1 MYTRVSPATKNR
13 FNFSFETKDKK
24 KNIRHRRSFL
34 CGFYVEKVNHAIYEK

>member
-24 KNIRHRRSFL
+24 KNIL
-34 CGFYVEKVNHAIYEK
+34 GIEEVFYVDFTLKR

>member
-1 MYTRVSPATKNR
+1 MYTRVSHATKNR

-24 KNIRHRRSFL
+24 TILGIEEVFL

>member
-1 MYTRVSPATKNR
+1 MYTRVSHATKNR

-24 KNIRHRRSFL
+24 KILGIEEVFL

>member
-24 KNIRHRRSFL
+24 KIL
-34 CGFYVEKVNHAIYEK
+34 GIEEVFYVDFTLKR